1 MASSDIQG
9 NQYTVADVEN
19 IRDPVDK
26 AIKNFELHPSILLI
40 KNRIG
45 KNISQNLLFNEV
57 KAEVPKEINSI
68 NN

>member
-40 KNRIG
+40 KYRIG

>member
-1 MASSDIQG
+1 MASSDIHG

-57 KAEVPKEINSI
+57 NAEVPKEINSI

>member
-40 KNRIG
+40 KYRIG

-57 KAEVPKEINSI
+57 KAKVPKEINSI

>member
-1 MASSDIQG
+1 MASSDIHG

>member
-40 KNRIG
+40 KYRIG

-57 KAEVPKEINSI
+57 KAEVPKEINST